1 MFVPA
6 SPGQVKQARHSC
18 PPTRSSAENTWRS
31 ESPARRDVLAF
42 LEGEF
47 PERRA
52 PSPELT
58 RKQLS
63 QNFTQRGS
71 RELKSEKAL
80 SVNIV
85 EVFLV

>member
-52 PSPELT
+52 PSRRADEETSFPEFHTAWFQGTEVGGGTL
-58 RKQLS
+58 RE
-63 QNFTQRGS
+63 RG
-71 RELKSEKAL
+71 
-80 SVNIV
+80 
-85 EVFLV
+85 